1 MKQNIAPMQL
11 LLSIVERGSAAK
23 LMRQYEAFKI
33 TQHFQ
38 AFGHGTAASHLL
50 DTLGFGTSERDILLS
65 IAPKDTMRQL
75 MYFLRDEGR
84 SDLGAKG
91 IACSLD
97 LTALSAI
104 YALGISR
111 LEEMNPE
118 KGEQLMEQGNQHTL
132 ILVAVNY
139 GYTDA
144 VMDTARACGAKGG
157 TVIRARWAGS
167 QTVEKFAGITLQ
179 DEKEIL
185 AIVASRKEQAHIMEE
200 INRLHGLRSS
210 PQAVVIGLPIDHMAK
225 LD

>member
-104 YALGISR
+104 YALGINR
-111 LEEMNPE
+111 LEEMNPD

>member
-1 MKQNIAPMQL
+1 
-11 LLSIVERGSAAK
+11 
-23 LMRQYEAFKI
+23 
-33 TQHFQ
+33 
-38 AFGHGTAASHLL
+38 
-50 DTLGFGTSERDILLS
+50 
-65 IAPKDTMRQL
+65 MRQL
-75 MYFLRDEGR
+75 MHFLKDEER
-84 SDLGAKG
+84 SALGAKG

-111 LEEMNPE
+111 LEEMNPD

-157 TVIRARWAGS
+157 TVIRARWTGAGE
-167 QTVEKFAGITLQ
+167 VEKFVGITLQ
-179 DEKEIL
+179 SEKEIL
-185 AIVASRKEQAHIMEE
+185 AIVAHNREQAAIMEA
-200 INRLHGLRSS
+200 IDRVHGLRSS
-210 PQAVVIGLPIDHMAK
+210 AQATVISLPIDHTAR

>member
-111 LEEMNPE
+111 LEEMNPD
-118 KGEQLMEQGNQHTL
+118 KGEQLREQGNQHTL

>member
-11 LLSIVERGSAAK
+11 LLSIVERGTAVK
-23 LMRQYEAFKI
+23 LIRHYETYKV

-65 IAPKDTMRQL
+65 IAPKETIRQL
-75 MYFLRDEGR
+75 MYALKDDNRT
-84 SDLGAKG
+84 DLGAKG
-91 IACSLD
+91 IACSMD
-97 LTALSAI
+97 LAALSAI
-104 YALGISR
+104 YALGLSR
-111 LEEMNPE
+111 LEERNPE
-118 KGEQLMEQGNQHTL
+118 KRDMLMEQGNQHTL

-144 VMDTARACGAKGG
+144 VMDTARSCGAKGG

-167 QTVEKFAGITLQ
+167 RTVEKFAGITLQ

-225 LD
+225 LN

>member
-97 LTALSAI
+97 LTAISAI

>member
-23 LMRQYEAFKI
+23 LMRQYEVFKI

-111 LEEMNPE
+111 LEEMNPD

-200 INRLHGLRSS
+200 INRLHGIRSS

>member
-11 LLSIVERGSAAK
+11 LLSIVERGTAAK
-23 LMRQYEAFKI
+23 LMRHYEAYKV

-65 IAPKDTMRQL
+65 IAPKDTVRQL
-75 MYFLRDEGR
+75 MYALKDDNRT
-84 SDLGAKG
+84 DLGAKG

-104 YALGISR
+104 YALGLSR
-111 LEEMNPE
+111 MEERNPE
-118 KGEQLMEQGNQHTL
+118 KGDMLMEQGNQHTL

-144 VMDTARACGAKGG
+144 VMDTARSCGAKGG

-167 QTVEKFAGITLQ
+167 RTVEKFAGITLQ

-225 LD
+225 LN

>member
-38 AFGHGTAASHLL
+38 TFGHGTAASHLL

-75 MYFLRDEGR
+75 MHFLKDEER
-84 SDLGAKG
+84 SALGAKG

-111 LEEMNPE
+111 LEEMNPD

-157 TVIRARWAGS
+157 TIVRARW
-167 QTVEKFAGITLQ
+167 
-179 DEKEIL
+179 
-185 AIVASRKEQAHIMEE
+185 
-200 INRLHGLRSS
+200 
-210 PQAVVIGLPIDHMAK
+210 QAVRPWRNSPELPCRMKKKSWQSWLPGRNRPISWRK
-225 LD
+225 STGSTVFVPPPRRW

>member
-75 MYFLRDEGR
+75 MHFLKDEER
-84 SDLGAKG
+84 SALGAKG

-111 LEEMNPE
+111 LEEMNPD

-144 VMDTARACGAKGG
+144 VMDTAKTAGAKGG
-157 TVIRARWAGS
+157 TVIRARWIGADEVQKHS
-167 QTVEKFAGITLQ
+167 GISLQ
-179 DEKEIL
+179 SEKEIL
-185 AIVASRKEQAHIMEE
+185 AILAKNEDRNAIMEE
-200 INRLHGLRSS
+200 IERVHSLRSAAQGTLVS
-210 PQAVVIGLPIDHMAK
+210 IPVDYTSKID
-225 LD
+225 

>member
-11 LLSIVERGSAAK
+11 LLSIVERGTAAK
-23 LMRQYEAFKI
+23 LMRHYETYKV

-38 AFGHGTAASHLL
+38 AFGHGPAASHLL

-65 IAPKDTMRQL
+65 IAPKDTVRQL
-75 MYFLRDEGR
+75 MYALKDDNRT
-84 SDLGAKG
+84 DLGAKG

-104 YALGISR
+104 YALGLSR
-111 LEEMNPE
+111 LEERNPE
-118 KGEQLMEQGNQHTL
+118 KGDMLMEQGNQHTL

-157 TVIRARWAGS
+157 TIIRARWAGS
-167 QTVEKFAGITLQ
+167 RTVGKFAGITLQ

-225 LD
+225 LN

>member
-11 LLSIVERGSAAK
+11 LLSIVERGTAAK
-23 LMRQYEAFKI
+23 LMRQYETFKV

-65 IAPKDTMRQL
+65 VAPKDTVRQL
-75 MYFLRDEGR
+75 MYYLKDEGR

-118 KGEQLMEQGNQHTL
+118 KGDLLMEQGNQHTL

-144 VMDTARACGAKGG
+144 VMDTARSCGATGG

-167 QTVEKFAGITLQ
+167 QTVAKFAGITLQ
-179 DEKEIL
+179 EEKEIL

-225 LD
+225 LN

>member
-111 LEEMNPE
+111 LEEMNPD

>member
-23 LMRQYEAFKI
+23 LMQQYEAFKI

>member
-1 MKQNIAPMQL
+1 MKQNIDPMQL

-111 LEEMNPE
+111 LEEMNPD

-139 GYTDA
+139 GYT
-144 VMDTARACGAKGG
+144 RCGDGHG
-157 TVIRARWAGS
+157 P
-167 QTVEKFAGITLQ
+167 
-179 DEKEIL
+179 
-185 AIVASRKEQAHIMEE
+185 
-200 INRLHGLRSS
+200 GLRCQGRNGHPRPLGRQSDRGEIRRNYL
-210 PQAVVIGLPIDHMAK
+210 AG
-225 LD
+225 

>member
-11 LLSIVERGSAAK
+11 LLSIVERGTAAK
-23 LMRQYEAFKI
+23 LMRQYETFKV

-65 IAPKDTMRQL
+65 IAPKDTVRQL
-75 MYFLRDEGR
+75 MYYLRDEGR
-84 SDLGAKG
+84 ADLGAKG
-91 IACSLD
+91 IACSMD

-111 LEEMNPE
+111 LEEMD
-118 KGEQLMEQGNQHTL
+118 QGNQHTL

-144 VMDTARACGAKGG
+144 VMDTARSCGAKGG

-167 QTVEKFAGITLQ
+167 RTVEKFAGITLQ
-179 DEKEIL
+179 EEKEIL

-225 LD
+225 LN

>member
-11 LLSIVERGSAAK
+11 LLSIVERGSAAR

-84 SDLGAKG
+84 ADLGAKG

>member
-11 LLSIVERGSAAK
+11 LLSIVERGTAAK
-23 LMRQYEAFKI
+23 LMRHYEAYKV

-65 IAPKDTMRQL
+65 IAPKDTVRQL
-75 MYFLRDEGR
+75 MYALKDDNRT
-84 SDLGAKG
+84 DLGAKG

-104 YALGISR
+104 YALGLSR
-111 LEEMNPE
+111 LEERNPE
-118 KGEQLMEQGNQHTL
+118 KGDMLMEQGNQHTL

-144 VMDTARACGAKGG
+144 VMDTARSCGAKGG

-167 QTVEKFAGITLQ
+167 RTVEKFAGITLQ

-185 AIVASRKEQAHIMEE
+185 AIVASRKKQAHIMEE

-225 LD
+225 LN

>member
-111 LEEMNPE
+111 LEEMNPD

-210 PQAVVIGLPIDHMAK
+210 PQAVVIGLPVDHMAK

>member
-75 MYFLRDEGR
+75 MHFLKDEER
-84 SDLGAKG
+84 SALGAKG

-111 LEEMNPE
+111 LEEMNPD

-157 TVIRARWAGS
+157 TIVRARWAGS
-167 QTVEKFAGITLQ
+167 QW
-179 DEKEIL
+179 
-185 AIVASRKEQAHIMEE
+185 R
-200 INRLHGLRSS
+200 NS
-210 PQAVVIGLPIDHMAK
+210 PGLPCRTKKKSWQSWLPGRSRPISWRK
-225 LD
+225 STGSTVFVPPPRRW

>member
-11 LLSIVERGSAAK
+11 LLSIVERGTAAK
-23 LMRQYEAFKI
+23 LMRQYEAFKV

-65 IAPKDTMRQL
+65 IAPKDTIRQL
-75 MYFLRDEGR
+75 MYFLKDQGR
-84 SDLGAKG
+84 ADLGAKG

-118 KGEQLMEQGNQHTL
+118 KGDQLMEQGNQHTL

-167 QTVEKFAGITLQ
+167 QTVEKFVGITLQ

-225 LD
+225 LN

>member
-11 LLSIVERGSAAK
+11 LLSIVERGTAAK
-23 LMRQYEAFKI
+23 LMRQYEAFKV

-65 IAPKDTMRQL
+65 IAPKDTIRQL
-75 MYFLRDEGR
+75 MYFLKDQGR
-84 SDLGAKG
+84 ADLGAKG

-118 KGEQLMEQGNQHTL
+118 KGDQLMEQGNQHTL

-179 DEKEIL
+179 DEKETL

-225 LD
+225 LN

>member
-11 LLSIVERGSAAK
+11 LLSVVERGSAAK

-38 AFGHGTAASHLL
+38 AFSHGTAASHLL

-75 MYFLRDEGR
+75 MHFLKDAER
-84 SDLGAKG
+84 SALGAKG

-111 LEEMNPE
+111 LEEMNPD

-157 TVIRARWAGS
+157 TIVRARWAGS